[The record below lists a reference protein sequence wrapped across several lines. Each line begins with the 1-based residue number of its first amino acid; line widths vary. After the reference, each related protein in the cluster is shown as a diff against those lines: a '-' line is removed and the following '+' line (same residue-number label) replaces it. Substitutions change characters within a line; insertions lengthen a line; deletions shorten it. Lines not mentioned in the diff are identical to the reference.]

1 MGEEKPI
8 VCIVDSDAA
17 IRSALSALVST
28 LPVKV
33 LQYRDAESLLNAL
46 PDEELACVIAEID
59 LPGRSGIQLVEEM
72 IGGGLRVPTILL
84 TSDSDVPTAVSALK
98 AGAVDFIEKPFV
110 DRQLLE
116 RVQRAVDRCSEHRA

>member
-116 RVQRAVDRCSEHRA
+116 RVQRAVDRGSEHRA